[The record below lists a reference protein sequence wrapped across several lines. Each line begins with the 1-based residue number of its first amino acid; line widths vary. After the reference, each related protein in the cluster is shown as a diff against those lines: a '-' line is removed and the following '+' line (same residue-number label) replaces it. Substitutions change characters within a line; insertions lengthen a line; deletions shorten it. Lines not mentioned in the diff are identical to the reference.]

1 MTWVIIAAGVAA
13 GLTIAFWQKIVEWA
27 NQNLAAWLGK
37 LFGNEVRDAFLLI
50 LAAVDRSVVLVQ
62 RAVSLVEAH
71 LIRARVFFR
80 SLRGGREHEQVVRA
94 EFKQDDGN
102 IIELEAAEVVPWHE
116 LPDDVREKFIR
127 RQTTTVE
134 MELKLKG

>member
-13 GLTIAFWQKIVEWA
+13 GLTIVFWQKMVAWA
-27 NQNLAAWLGK
+27 NQHLAAWLGK
-37 LFGNEVRDAFLLI
+37 LFGNEVRDAFLMI

-62 RAVSLVEAH
+62 RAAALVEAH
-71 LIRARVFFR
+71 LVRARVFFR
-80 SLRGGREHEQVVRA
+80 SLSGGREHEQIVRA
-94 EFKQDDGN
+94 EFKQEDGN

>member
-1 MTWVIIAAGVAA
+1 MTWVIIAAGVAV
-13 GLTIAFWQKIVEWA
+13 GLTIAFWQKMVAWA
-27 NQNLAAWLGK
+27 NQNVAAWLGK
-37 LFGNEVRDAFLLI
+37 LFGNEVRDAFLMI

-62 RAVSLVEAH
+62 RAVALVEAH

-80 SLRGGREHEQVVRA
+80 ALSGGREHEQVVRA

-134 MELKLKG
+134 MELKLKR